1 VIRRFLPPIPVKASL
16 VIGGFLLLAYFPV
29 WQPRFRNYRIFDFES
44 AWKVLDFRPRPE
56 TLPQVS
62 AVIAGLRET
71 ANGDVLNPRQIQDA
85 AHNMDHFYQALFNL
99 EQGDRSAVV
108 RILHYGD
115 SPTTADL
122 ITADAR
128 ELLQQRFGDAG
139 HGFLL
144 IAQPWAWYGHRGFR
158 LSAGGWM
165 IDPAVQAPLKDGLY
179 GIGGVSFRGDD
190 GSWSQVSIRGPA
202 QNEAEIAY
210 LQQPF
215 GGQVV
220 VSAGG
225 VLLET
230 FDTAGPYAPAFRKVA
245 LPSGARHL
253 ELLVIGGP
261 VRMFGID
268 FRRNSGGIVYSSL
281 GLNGAYVSVL
291 SRMFNGR
298 HWIGQLRHY
307 HPQLVVINYGTNES
321 VYEKFVTQQYA
332 KEMTEVIRRIRAAL
346 PDVSILIM
354 SPMDR
359 ATRDIGGE
367 IVSVPAIATLV
378 DIQQRLAKEKDCGFF
393 NTYEAM
399 GGAGTMEKWYNAE
412 PRLVYADF
420 IHPSPA
426 GAKILGKLLYQALMD
441 GYNRYKLRKMK
452 DSLASF
458 KTK

>member
-1 VIRRFLPPIPVKASL
+1 
-16 VIGGFLLLAYFPV
+16 
-29 WQPRFRNYRIFDFES
+29 
-44 AWKVLDFRPRPE
+44 
-56 TLPQVS
+56 
-62 AVIAGLRET
+62 
-71 ANGDVLNPRQIQDA
+71 
-85 AHNMDHFYQALFNL
+85 
-99 EQGDRSAVV
+99 
-108 RILHYGD
+108 
-115 SPTTADL
+115 
-122 ITADAR
+122 
-128 ELLQQRFGDAG
+128 
-139 HGFLL
+139 
-144 IAQPWAWYGHRGFR
+144 
-158 LSAGGWM
+158 
-165 IDPAVQAPLKDGLY
+165 
-179 GIGGVSFRGDD
+179 
-190 GSWSQVSIRGPA
+190 
-202 QNEAEIAY
+202 
-210 LQQPF
+210 
-215 GGQVV
+215 
-220 VSAGG
+220 
-225 VLLET
+225 
-230 FDTAGPYAPAFRKVA
+230 
-245 LPSGARHL
+245 
-253 ELLVIGGP
+253 
-261 VRMFGID
+261 MFGID

-307 HPQLVVINYGTNES
+307 DPQLVVINYGTNES

-378 DIQQRLAKEKDCGFF
+378 DIQQRLAKEKGCGFF

>member
-1 VIRRFLPPIPVKASL
+1 MIRRFLPPIPVKASL

-190 GSWSQVSIRGPA
+190 GSWSQVSIRWAGPERGGDRLSA
-202 QNEAEIAY
+202 AAFRGTGGG
-210 LQQPF
+210 F
-215 GGQVV
+215 GGRCTARNFRHCRSLCAGIPESRHTER
-220 VSAGG
+220 SAPPR
-225 VLLET
+225 
-230 FDTAGPYAPAFRKVA
+230 TAGNRR
-245 LPSGARHL
+245 SGADVRH
-253 ELLVIGGP
+253 
-261 VRMFGID
+261 
-268 FRRNSGGIVYSSL
+268 
-281 GLNGAYVSVL
+281 
-291 SRMFNGR
+291 
-298 HWIGQLRHY
+298 
-307 HPQLVVINYGTNES
+307 
-321 VYEKFVTQQYA
+321 
-332 KEMTEVIRRIRAAL
+332 
-346 PDVSILIM
+346 
-354 SPMDR
+354 
-359 ATRDIGGE
+359 
-367 IVSVPAIATLV
+367 
-378 DIQQRLAKEKDCGFF
+378 
-393 NTYEAM
+393 
-399 GGAGTMEKWYNAE
+399 
-412 PRLVYADF
+412 
-420 IHPSPA
+420 
-426 GAKILGKLLYQALMD
+426 
-441 GYNRYKLRKMK
+441 
-452 DSLASF
+452 
-458 KTK
+458 